1 MKITFFQ
8 SNKSNW
14 TKLQVELSDAIMKYL
29 VCGKDF
35 FIQFGYCKPQ
45 KDPKLPN
52 VFFFRQSN
60 KDNLMDIRASVG
72 KELTKRISDPYF
84 DDFKLMLVPASAP
97 SDEQRGYYWGI
108 VIPTIQEHFKKEGN
122 FIPQQDLHE
131 AIKDAI
137 EDQEGLKTE
146 KVNPI
151 TGEIYQ
157 ARLTISNAG
166 NKADVA
172 KYIDAVIRFAAGY
185 GIEIPEANFAGNG
198 EFGGILQ

>member
-1 MKITFFQ
+1 MKLTFLQ
-8 SNKSNW
+8 SDKQSWGDLQKDVANGINKF
-14 TKLQVELSDAIMKYL
+14 LS
-29 VCGKDF
+29 CGQDF
-35 FIQFGYCKPQ
+35 FVQLGYCKLQ
-45 KDPKLPN
+45 KDPRLPN
-52 VFFFRQSN
+52 TFIFRQSN
-60 KDNLMDIRASVG
+60 KDNLMDIRANVG
-72 KELTKRISDPYF
+72 KELTRRINKPNF

-97 SDEQRGYYWGI
+97 SDNQRGYYWG
-108 VIPTIQEHFKKEGN
+108 VVLPTIQEHFKKEGN
-122 FIPQQDLHE
+122 FIAQQDLHE

-157 ARLTISNAG
+157 ARITISNAG

-185 GIEIPEANFAGNG
+185 GIDIPDAPEKY
-198 EFGGILQ
+198 

>member
-8 SNKSNW
+8 SNKTNW
-14 TKLQVELSDAIMKYL
+14 TKLQVELSDAITKYL
-29 VCGKDF
+29 ACGKDF
-35 FIQFGYCKPQ
+35 FIQLGYCKLQ

-72 KELTKRISDPYF
+72 KEITRRINEFHF
-84 DDFKLMLVPASAP
+84 DDFKLILVPASAP
-97 SDEQRGYYWGI
+97 SDEQRGYYWGV
-108 VIPTIQEHFKKEGN
+108 VIPTIQDHFKKNGN
-122 FIPQQDLHE
+122 FIPQQELHE
-131 AIKDAI
+131 AIKDMI
-137 EDQEGLKTE
+137 EDQEGLRTE

-166 NKADVA
+166 NKIDVV

-185 GIEIPEANFAGNG
+185 GIEIPEADLAGNG

>member
-1 MKITFFQ
+1 MKLTFLQ
-8 SNKSNW
+8 SDKQNW
-14 TKLQVELSDAIMKYL
+14 TKLQVDLSDAISKYL
-29 VCGKDF
+29 GCGKDF
-35 FIQFGYCKPQ
+35 FIQFGYCKPE
-45 KDPKLPN
+45 KDPKNPN
-52 VFFFRQSN
+52 TFFFRQSN

-72 KELTKRISDPYF
+72 KELTKRINEPYF

-97 SDEQRGYYWGI
+97 SDEQRGYYWG
-108 VIPTIQEHFKKEGN
+108 VVLPAIQEHFKKEGN
-122 FIPQQDLHE
+122 FIAQQALHE

-172 KYIDAVIRFAAGY
+172 KYIDAVIRWSAGY
-185 GIEIPEANFAGNG
+185 GICIPESNK
-198 EFGGILQ
+198 L

>member
-1 MKITFFQ
+1 MKLTFLQ
-8 SNKSNW
+8 SNKPNW
-14 TKLQVELSDAIMKYL
+14 TKLQVELSDGIRKYL
-29 VCGKDF
+29 NCGKDF
-35 FIQFGYCKPQ
+35 FIQLGYCKPE
-45 KDPKLPN
+45 KDQNFPN
-52 VFFFRQSN
+52 TFLFRQSS
-60 KDNLMDIRASVG
+60 KDNLMEIRASVG
-72 KELTKRISDPYF
+72 KELTKRINEPFF

-97 SDEQRGYYWGI
+97 SDNQRGYYWG
-108 VIPTIQEHFKKEGN
+108 VVLPTIQEHFKKEGN
-122 FIPQQDLHE
+122 FIAQQDLHE

-137 EDQEGLKTE
+137 ENEEGLKTE

-185 GIEIPEANFAGNG
+185 GINIPDAPEKY
-198 EFGGILQ
+198 

>member
-1 MKITFFQ
+1 MKFTFNF
-8 SNKSNW
+8 SARSSFG
-14 TKLQVELSDAIMKYL
+14 TLQAGISKAICDYL
-29 VCGKDF
+29 ADGKDF
-35 FIQFGYCKPQ
+35 FIQFGYCKPE

-52 VFFFRQSN
+52 TFFFRQSN
-60 KDNLMDIRASVG
+60 KENLMEIRASVG
-72 KELTKRISDPYF
+72 KELTRRINEPFF

-97 SDEQRGYYWGI
+97 SDNQRGYYWG
-108 VIPTIQEHFKKEGN
+108 VVLPTIQEHFKKEGN
-122 FIPQQDLHE
+122 FIAQQDLHE

-137 EDQEGLKTE
+137 ENEEGLKTE

-157 ARLTISNAG
+157 AKITISNAG

-185 GIEIPEANFAGNG
+185 GIDIPDAPEKY
-198 EFGGILQ
+198 